1 MFLSCGL
8 LLEVTME
15 SEKIPSDDAKHA
27 LLPVHDINNDE
38 NDEENLFNPTEFRD
52 HQHATT

>member
-1 MFLSCGL
+1 MVF
-8 LLEVTME
+8 LLEVTMK

-38 NDEENLFNPTEFRD
+38 NDEENLFNPAEFRD